1 MSGTKR
7 VRSLIEEL
15 DRFIPQRDKH
25 LIIESR
31 ASNVL
36 ASVINLLSYISE
48 NYSEEEAD
56 ELEKRFMSSIR
67 NKDPN
72 RFIRKI
78 REIKDK
84 DGKNGK

>member
-1 MSGTKR
+1 MNELKKS
-7 VRSLIEEL
+7 RSLIEEL

-25 LIIESR
+25 MIIESR

-36 ASVINLLSYISE
+36 TSAINLITYINE
-48 NYSEEEAD
+48 NYTEEESEE
-56 ELEKRFMSSIR
+56 LFKRFMSSIR

-84 DGKNGK
+84 NSGS